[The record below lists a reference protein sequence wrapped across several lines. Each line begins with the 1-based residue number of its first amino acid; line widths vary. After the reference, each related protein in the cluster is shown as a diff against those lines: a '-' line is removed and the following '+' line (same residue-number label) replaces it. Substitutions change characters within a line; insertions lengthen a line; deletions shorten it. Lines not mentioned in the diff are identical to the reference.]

1 TYLGTGAIQT
11 HARNYLQMNVGNL
24 SHKGNFDAGKHFLL
38 WGAGVQ
44 FVSINDKLNEWER
57 RDSAG
62 FTQPYQ
68 PEHLE
73 MKKYYN
79 SRNSLDYQRYTAYLQ
94 DNYRPA
100 DSLDLT
106 ISAGVR
112 INHST
117 LNNETLLSPRVQIS
131 FRPKWKNDIVFK
143 LSGGKYVQPPLY
155 REMRNINGQVN
166 TNVKAQ
172 KSLHFAAGTDYNFFI
187 GTSRFKFTTEF
198 YYKKLW
204 DLVPYEYDNVR
215 IRYFG
220 DNLPKGY
227 AYGGELRLYGE
238 LVLDAPYWISIGVMN
253 TKEDLIN
260 DQIV

>member
-1 TYLGTGAIQT
+1 NRFTFSPETFTASFGLVNEAYQLQMYYDGGEIDQFDSKFGGISSTFKPNHKVQLKLLASGFSSDENETYDIWGEYLLGQLETDPGKKDFNQIKTYLGTGAIQT

-131 FRPKWKNDIVFK
+131 FRPK
-143 LSGGKYVQPPLY
+143 
-155 REMRNINGQVN
+155 
-166 TNVKAQ
+166 
-172 KSLHFAAGTDYNFFI
+172 
-187 GTSRFKFTTEF
+187 
-198 YYKKLW
+198 
-204 DLVPYEYDNVR
+204 
-215 IRYFG
+215 
-220 DNLPKGY
+220 
-227 AYGGELRLYGE
+227 
-238 LVLDAPYWISIGVMN
+238 
-253 TKEDLIN
+253 
-260 DQIV
+260 